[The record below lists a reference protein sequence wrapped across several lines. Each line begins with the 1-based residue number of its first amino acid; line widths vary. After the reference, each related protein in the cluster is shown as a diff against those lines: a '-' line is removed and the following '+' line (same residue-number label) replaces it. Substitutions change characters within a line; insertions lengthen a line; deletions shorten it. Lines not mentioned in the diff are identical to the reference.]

1 MELSIGGRRLPAA
14 AALLAAANVLVFV
27 VLEVLGST
35 EDGYFMFLHGALY
48 GPSVLADGEYWRL
61 FTAMFLHF
69 GAAHLMNNML
79 MLVLIGGRL
88 EQVLGS
94 LRMLL
99 IYLVSGVGANLFTV
113 WFYDLRQID
122 AISAGASGALMGTV
136 GALFAC
142 ILRSGRQQAG
152 LDRRQMLILTG
163 LSLYS
168 GFAAGT
174 ANNAA
179 HLSGLLFGFL
189 LGLLLYRGPR
199 NRGTFLPE

>member
-88 EQVLGS
+88 
-94 LRMLL
+94 
-99 IYLVSGVGANLFTV
+99 
-113 WFYDLRQID
+113 
-122 AISAGASGALMGTV
+122 
-136 GALFAC
+136 
-142 ILRSGRQQAG
+142 
-152 LDRRQMLILTG
+152 
-163 LSLYS
+163 
-168 GFAAGT
+168 
-174 ANNAA
+174 
-179 HLSGLLFGFL
+179 
-189 LGLLLYRGPR
+189 
-199 NRGTFLPE
+199 